1 MHDYEIGV
9 FKMTLAQL
17 IRILYSMGPEVVQE
31 LNRRQ
36 VALETLWRQELTRD
50 AQVPSYSYLWSGHD
64 SEVYGG
70 RVRHEEHVSKTL

>member
-36 VALETLWRQELTRD
+36 VALGTL
-50 AQVPSYSYLWSGHD
+50 
-64 SEVYGG
+64 
-70 RVRHEEHVSKTL
+70 

>member
-1 MHDYEIGV
+1 MALGIQPFELFVVDIMHDYEIGV

-36 VALETLWRQELTRD
+36 VALGTLWYPELMGD
-50 AQVPSYSYLWSGHD
+50 V
-64 SEVYGG
+64 
-70 RVRHEEHVSKTL
+70 